1 MIEVRSNSDRTS
13 CLKRKPT
20 FLIFFADSH
29 GGGLFAAGRGR
40 VSEPSAGGG
49 HQGEGRQ
56 GGHGLAEVRQRA
68 GWQIRWGGGISYTT
82 SKTHALIGGREY
94 ESKLF
99 VH

>member
-29 GGGLFAAGRGR
+29 GGGLIAAGRGR

-56 GGHGLAEVRQRA
+56 GGHGLAEVR
-68 GWQIRWGGGISYTT
+68 GVGEIRGAFHMQHPRHI
-82 SKTHALIGGREY
+82 
-94 ESKLF
+94 
-99 VH
+99 